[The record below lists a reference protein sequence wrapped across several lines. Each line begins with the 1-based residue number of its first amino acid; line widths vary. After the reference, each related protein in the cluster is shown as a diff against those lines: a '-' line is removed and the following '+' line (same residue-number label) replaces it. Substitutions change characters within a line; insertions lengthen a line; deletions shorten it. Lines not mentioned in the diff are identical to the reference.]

1 MLRKVTAI
9 KRLSTKDPYG
19 RYLRPKISLILY
31 ALCSRLIVFESRNF
45 SNSSQV
51 SPIPEKALVNESS
64 NTSYHPRSEDSYDAE
79 RR

>member
-1 MLRKVTAI
+1 MKKAPAI

-19 RYLRPKISLILY
+19 RYLRAKISLILN
-31 ALCSRLIVFESRNF
+31 ALCFKLIVIESRNF

-51 SPIPEKALVNESS
+51 STILEKSLVNESS
-64 NTSYHPRSEDSYDAE
+64 NTRCRPRSEDSYDAE